1 MGNALK
7 KMGAFSGKSA
17 AVSFEEALN
26 DSFQQQQLLVS
37 EVEKLNQKLV
47 VLQDQ
52 AAQYETYGREQQ
64 KEADEARREV
74 RRLGDFIAEQ
84 QSRGYFVDQ
93 EEASV
98 RCLTISATCSAISCR
113 LCCHSFSNH
122 FFLSSHL

>member
-17 AVSFEEALN
+17 SIAFEEALN

-52 AAQYETYGREQQ
+52 AAQYEAYGREQQ
-64 KEADEARREV
+64 KEADEARREA

-84 QSRGYFVDQ
+84 QSLGHFVDSDK
-93 EEASV
+93 APVCGLRMSV
-98 RCLTISATCSAISCR
+98 ICGLRRSVMCSAIR
-113 LCCHSFSNH
+113 
-122 FFLSSHL
+122 